1 MKVID
6 IKDRIDD
13 LIYPMFDQIAENLPD
28 DQIDYFIQFM
38 ASNTIKSFKE
48 WEKCSR

>member
-13 LIYPMFDQIAENLPD
+13 LIYPMFDQVAENLSD
-28 DQIDYFIQFM
+28 EEIDYFIQLM
-38 ASNTIKSFKE
+38 ASSTIKSLKE
-48 WEKCSR
+48 WEKCSK